1 MEHNV
6 IAEIEIEDT
15 KIEYYTSVILRQ
27 KFNDHH
33 EFIIRINHDVLEVNK
48 SFSIGK
54 AQNLIGKSTI
64 IRLKKIA
71 DVDEVTY
78 EFRGIVCEIKLEQSD
93 GFSGDLVLRGYSPTI
108 MLENGAHLTSFYKKN
123 LKKIAEQV
131 TKSISQSY
139 CTVNLNNQYKPD
151 ITYICQYKESNF
163 HFLNRL
169 SAEFSEWFYYDGKT
183 LNFGKPSSLKNIDIT
198 YGEDVSSI
206 QLTLRVLPMTF
217 TNYSYNSKEDKVI
230 SFDAPAQ
237 VDGLDQY
244 ASYVLKE
251 SNKLF
256 SEAVNM
262 PVRQRVENKN
272 DLENFIKKQK
282 ASLAADL
289 EVLTGTSSNP
299 AINIGVVVNVR
310 ISKFEDNEFKKDDYG
325 KFIVIDV
332 EHRVGDNG
340 KYYNSFQALPAGI
353 EAIPVKNIVLPLG
366 EPQIATVKDNK
377 DPDNMGR
384 VRAQM
389 LWQKDDEMTDWLR
402 VMTPDA
408 GGGKDS
414 AKNRGLVCVPE
425 TGDQVLI
432 CFRYNDPDRPFVL
445 GSLFHGKTGGGGSE
459 GNKVKSLT
467 ALSGS
472 TVTMNAKTVSIIDAD
487 AKSKIYFD
495 GTGKVDVFS
504 TESITL
510 TCGDSSVSLKK
521 DGTIEIKGK
530 GISLSGKTVN
540 TTGSDNAVMS
550 SGGASFSADGK
561 KNEANMNGTKATVN
575 GDTETTLN
583 SGAKTTVSAGGKV
596 AIQGAIV
603 ALN

>member
-27 KFNDHH
+27 KFNEHH

-48 SFSIGK
+48 TFSVSK
-54 AQNLIGKSTI
+54 AQKLIGKSTI

-71 DVDEVTY
+71 ESDEVTY
-78 EFRGIVCEIKLEQSD
+78 EFRGIVCEIRMEQSD
-93 GFSGDLVLRGYSPTI
+93 GFSGDLILKGYSPTI
-108 MLENGAHLTSFYKKN
+108 LLENGAHLTSFYKKN
-123 LKKIAEQV
+123 LKKIAELV
-131 TKSISQSY
+131 TKSVTQNN
-139 CTVNLNNQYKPD
+139 CTVNLNTQYKKEV
-151 ITYICQYKESNF
+151 TYICQYKESNF

-169 SAEFSEWFYYDGKT
+169 SAEFSEWFYYDGKD
-183 LNFGKPSSLKNIDIT
+183 LNFGMPSSLKNIEIT
-198 YGEDVSSI
+198 YGEDVSAI

-217 TNYSYNSKEDKVI
+217 SNYSYNSKEDKVMN
-230 SFDAPAQ
+230 FDAPDQ
-237 VDGLDQY
+237 IDGLDQY
-244 ASYVLKE
+244 ANYVLKE

-256 SEAVNM
+256 SQAVNM
-262 PVRQRVENKN
+262 PVRQRVENKS
-272 DLENFIKKQK
+272 DLEGFVKKQK

-299 AINIGVVVNVR
+299 AINIGAIANVK
-310 ISKFEDNEFKKDDYG
+310 ISKFEDNAFKKDDYG
-325 KFIVIDV
+325 KFIVTEV
-332 EHRVGDNG
+332 EHYVGENG
-340 KYYNSFQALPAGI
+340 KYYNTFEALPAGI
-353 EAIPVKNIVLPLG
+353 EAIPVKNIVPPLG
-366 EPQIATVKDNK
+366 EPQIAIVKDNK

-408 GGGKDS
+408 GGGKS
-414 AKNRGLVCVPE
+414 GAKNRGLVVVPE
-425 TGDQVLI
+425 VDDQVLI

-445 GSLFHGKTGGGGSE
+445 GSMFHGKTGGGGSE

-472 TVTMNAKTVSIIDAD
+472 TVTMDAKMVSIIDAD
-487 AKSKIYFD
+487 AKSKIHFD
-495 GTGKVDVFS
+495 GTGKIDVFS
-504 TESITL
+504 TESITFI
-510 TCGDSSVSLKK
+510 CGDSSVSMKK

-530 GISLSGKTVN
+530 DISISGKTVSI
-540 TTGSDNAVMS
+540 TGSDNAAMS

-561 KNEANMNGTKATVN
+561 KNEANMNGTKTTVN
-575 GDTETTLN
+575 GDAETTLN